1 MGLLMSLQ
9 ALFWVIL
16 VSWSKAEGERQDGT
30 HSLCSWR
37 ACVPNWSLPLRPK
50 LQASRAM
57 SFPERWVC
65 ALVRCLQC
73 PGGYPA
79 RNHLS
84 SCHCPVG
91 PRNARFPC
99 PGPPPLTPPPP
110 CNHSKAVKGLPFAAT
125 KPRAPDVCKAVLQ
138 ETGTG
143 ALQRVS
149 GEPVPACLLGALGR
163 VAVSPRCGSL
173 GGCPMQSGDGPA
185 DLTEVPHS
193 SVCAACSVLGVGAA
207 EELGLHWLQSCGTH
221 GCEPDWPRARRGGGV
236 PWQQS
241 QNRDATPGCELCSG

>member
-1 MGLLMSLQ
+1 M
-9 ALFWVIL
+9 AP
-16 VSWSKAEGERQDGT
+16 T
-30 HSLCSWR
+30 
-37 ACVPNWSLPLRPK
+37 ACVPGEHVCQTGACPSGPSSGQAEPHPSQKDGGVPQSAVCSALGVILPGIISPVATVL
-50 LQASRAM
+50 
-57 SFPERWVC
+57 WD
-65 ALVRCLQC
+65 
-73 PGGYPA
+73 PGMQD
-79 RNHLS
+79 S
-84 SCHCPVG
+84 
-91 PRNARFPC
+91 PR

-143 ALQRVS
+143 APQRVS

-185 DLTEVPHS
+185 DLTEIPHS
-193 SVCAACSVLGVGAA
+193 WVCAACSALGVGAA